1 MQNHVQLFFLVMGL
15 FFATLGL
22 VSYHRSLSILLLCL
36 LLVLFRT
43 LEAMLMTFEM
53 IKNEDTYS
61 EEQDMMEQNTLEQE
75 TVEQDMVK
83 QVTSVQPVNCLET
96 RVKYCIKLEEKDRVE
111 RDRE

>member
-1 MQNHVQLFFLVMGL
+1 MFQLQNHVQLFFLVMGL

-36 LLVLFRT
+36 LLVLFGT

-61 EEQDMMEQNTLEQE
+61 EEQDMMEHIQRIMLLA
-75 TVEQDMVK
+75 VGIMMVMAAA
-83 QVTSVQPVNCLET
+83 LL
-96 RVKYCIKLEEKDRVE
+96 YLLYH
-111 RDRE
+111 